1 MKIEIVT
8 IFPEII
14 ENYLK
19 FGIVNKAIKN
29 SLVEI
34 KVHNLRDYTN
44 DIHKR
49 VDDYAYG
56 GSPGMVMKAEPL
68 IKAVEDISIP
78 FAKVILTSPKGKMF
92 NIDLANELKDHDQLI
107 MICGRYRGVDQRFID
122 KCVDLEISIG
132 NFILSGGELPTLI
145 MTESIVRLIPG
156 VLNSKDNLNRDSF
169 SDGCYEEELYTRPQ
183 VVRGIKV
190 PEVLL
195 SGNHSKI
202 SQWEKSRRKKIKE
215 EKICK

>member
-14 ENYLK
+14 KNYLK
-19 FGIVNKAIKN
+19 FGILNKAIEKK
-29 SLVEI
+29 LVEI
-34 KVHNLRDYTN
+34 NVHNLRDYTN

-56 GSPGMVMKAEPL
+56 GSPGMVMMAEPL

-78 FAKVILTSPKGKMF
+78 FAKVVLTSPKGQVLNFEISNKLKKF
-92 NIDLANELKDHDQLI
+92 NQLI
-107 MICGRYRGVDQRFID
+107 IICGRYRGVDQRFID

-132 NFILSGGELPTLI
+132 NFILSGGELPALI
-145 MTESIVRLIPG
+145 ITESITRLIPN
-156 VLNSKDNLNRDSF
+156 VLNSKDNLSKDSF

-183 VVRGIKV
+183 VVRSMNV

-202 SQWEKSRRKKIKE
+202 SQWEISRRKKLKE
-215 EKICK
+215 G